1 VAVTDVVGVI
11 LAGGLARRMGGGDKC
26 LIELAGRPLL
36 SWIIE
41 RVSPQ
46 VSRLILN
53 ANGEPERFARFGVPV
68 VADTVPG
75 FAGPLAG
82 ILAALEWTKANASGA
97 DWVASFAG
105 DAPFVPSDIVARFL
119 DAQRTNDAELVGAA
133 SGGQTNP
140 VCGLWRVDLADD
152 LRRALVDEDL
162 HKIDVWTARYRLA
175 IVEFGTKPID
185 PFFNINR
192 PEDLAKAEALA
203 GSRSGT
209 PA

>member
-1 VAVTDVVGVI
+1 MTDVVGVI

-26 LIELAGRPLL
+26 LIELNGRPLL

-46 VSRLILN
+46 VSQLILN
-53 ANGEPERFARFGVPV
+53 ANGDPGRFARFGLPI
-68 VADTVPG
+68 VADTVPD

-82 ILAALEWTKANASGA
+82 ILSALEWVKVNAPETR
-97 DWVASFAG
+97 WVASFAG
-105 DAPFVPSDIVARFL
+105 DAPFVPADIVRRFVEAQQTH
-119 DAQRTNDAELVGAA
+119 DAQLVGAA

-140 VCGLWRVDLADD
+140 VCGLWRVDLADE
-152 LRRALVDEDL
+152 LRRALVEEDL
-162 HKIDVWTARYRLA
+162 HKIDAWTARYRFAL
-175 IVEFGTKPID
+175 VEFPAEPVD

-192 PEDLAKAEALA
+192 PEDLAKAEALVA
-203 GSRSGT
+203 SRSGT

>member
-1 VAVTDVVGVI
+1 MSDVVGVI

-26 LIELAGRPLL
+26 MVELAGRPLL

-41 RVSPQ
+41 RTRPQ

-53 ANGEPERFARFGVPV
+53 ANGDPARFSPFGLPV
-68 VADTVPG
+68 ISDTVPD

-82 ILAALEWTKANASGA
+82 ILSALEWTQANAPHIR
-97 DWVASFAG
+97 WVASFAG
-105 DAPFVPSDIVARFL
+105 DAPFVPADIVARFL
-119 DAQRTNDAELVGAA
+119 EAQRQNDAELVGSS
-133 SGGQTNP
+133 SGGRTNP

-152 LRRALVDEDL
+152 LRRALVEEDL
-162 HKIDVWTARYRLA
+162 HKIDLWTARYRLA
-175 IVEFGTKPID
+175 IVDFPTEPVD

-192 PEDLAKAEALA
+192 PEDLRQAEALA
-203 GSRSGT
+203 ASGSGT

>member
-1 VAVTDVVGVI
+1 MTDVIGVV

-41 RVSPQ
+41 RASPQ

-53 ANGEPERFARFGVPV
+53 ANGDSSRFARFGVPV
-68 VADTVPG
+68 VADTVPD

-82 ILAALEWTKANASGA
+82 ILAALEWTEMNAPDA
-97 DWVASFAG
+97 QWVASFAG
-105 DAPFVPSDIVARFL
+105 DAPFVPSDIVEKFL
-119 DAQRTNDAELVGAA
+119 DAQRSNNAELVGAT

-140 VCGLWRVDLADD
+140 VCGLWSVGLAGD

-162 HKIDVWTARYRLA
+162 HKIDAWTARYRFAL
-175 IVEFGTKPID
+175 VDFPTEPID

-203 GSRSGT
+203 KSHSGT